1 MRPTANKRSADN
13 FFFAVYNRTKPQI
26 NIFPRFFGK
35 IANRC
40 WNGISKKPLT
50 ISIFTIFRGFFHLQ
64 FFGISRKKGLWR
76 KNRQFANKE
85 DRLRLYYTEILKTV
99 HRTTRYSKFLYV
111 LLGQSTLWSWRQ
123 THHQAT
129 FLTRPSAIFYN
140 THCSLPLPSPLCV
153 SPCIMS
159 SRPPRYS
166 DQIGTQGVLQSKEY
180 IPTAWCSI
188 VEVHSPKSVVQSP

>member
-1 MRPTANKRSADN
+1 MEYQKNLSLFLFST
-13 FFFAVYNRTKPQI
+13 FFAV
-26 NIFPRFFGK
+26 FF
-35 IANRC
+35 ICSFLEFRE
-40 WNGISKKPLT
+40 KKV
-50 ISIFTIFRGFFHLQ
+50 
-64 FFGISRKKGLWR
+64 FGE

-180 IPTAWCSI
+180 IPTAW
-188 VEVHSPKSVVQSP
+188 